1 MLNLPLW
8 IINLS
13 GFGDCCVV
21 EDDHETE
28 ILDHSGEYVVSH
40 QYISNLTLNLRKNNW
55 SDSWMPKKGACLK
68 CYVFFFFTQTCDI
81 FIHRFFGSGKL
92 LLYCSLELV

>member
-13 GFGDCCVV
+13 GSGDCCVV

-40 QYISNLTLNLRKNNW
+40 QYISNLTLNLRKNCW
-55 SDSWMPKKGACLK
+55 SDSWMPKKGVCLK
-68 CYVFFFFTQTCDI
+68 CCVFFYPN
-81 FIHRFFGSGKL
+81 L
-92 LLYCSLELV
+92 

>member
-13 GFGDCCVV
+13 GSGDCCVV

-40 QYISNLTLNLRKNNW
+40 QYISNLTLNLRKNCW
-55 SDSWMPKKGACLK
+55 SDSWMPKKGVCLK
-68 CYVFFFFTQTCDI
+68 CCVFFLPKPVI
-81 FIHRFFGSGKL
+81 FSFIVFLAVGSS
-92 LLYCSLELV
+92 CSIAHWN